1 MKNFIV
7 VRTLLDR
14 DRAAEAVMKTVPSNP
29 PFCVEIKEY
38 RETRRAA
45 QNRLLWAWYQCFA
58 KETGYSKSEV
68 HDKLGGRFLD
78 LVEVDAFRDGEKI
91 KIIRPVSTA
100 GITVS
105 EFSEYLK
112 KIEILAIDLDIKLP
126 FFGEETYFTATKV

>member
-1 MKNFIV
+1 M
-7 VRTLLDR
+7 
-14 DRAAEAVMKTVPSNP
+14 
-29 PFCVEIKEY
+29 
-38 RETRRAA
+38 
-45 QNRLLWAWYQCFA
+45 
-58 KETGYSKSEV
+58 
-68 HDKLGGRFLD
+68 D

-112 KIEILAIDLDIKLP
+112 KIEILAIDLDIP